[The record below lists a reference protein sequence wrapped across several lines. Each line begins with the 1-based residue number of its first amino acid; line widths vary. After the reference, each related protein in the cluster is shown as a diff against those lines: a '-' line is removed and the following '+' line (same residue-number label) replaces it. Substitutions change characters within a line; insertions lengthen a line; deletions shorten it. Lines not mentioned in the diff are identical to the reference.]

1 MNEDFFDWLDKC
13 PTEWYLQE
21 NDKEGRV
28 YYFVDNEQETEEW
41 INAVMMNKIKWR
53 ITCINHGISKEY
65 ETDDLNKYFKWAGID
80 KEGYGEDLFKV
91 ELIQ

>member
-1 MNEDFFDWLDKC
+1 
-13 PTEWYLQE
+13 
-21 NDKEGRV
+21 
-28 YYFVDNEQETEEW
+28 
-41 INAVMMNKIKWR
+41 MMNKIKWR
-53 ITCINHGISKEY
+53 ITCINHGISDEY